1 MSEGVELCLHCSGLC
16 LSGLWPMDIS
26 GIPPSD
32 SLGMVCMTSI
42 LIDIYTHE
50 GGSILGQYSVLYTL
64 LLVTIFIMILDLS
77 PDWA

>member
-1 MSEGVELCLHCSGLC
+1 
-16 LSGLWPMDIS
+16 
-26 GIPPSD
+26 
-32 SLGMVCMTSI
+32 MTSI